1 MKQTNRGE
9 TMERIAKYMLKPF
22 VLFICFY
29 LVSCATITVNVYFPA
44 EEVRDAYSSLEE
56 EFLEQD
62 DEDGSNSEQ
71 TPETQTVKPTPMPQ
85 SRNVYPDKPTLSETK
100 VIVIKREI
108 SFDFG
113 NYAWAQGNISQQIA
127 KKIRAMP
134 QVINAYKSRAKRQ
147 DVIDNLLSQKKVVEG
162 NQGLLVKKGILTPQ
176 ETKAFNAENGDR
188 KTIIR
193 GMARAIVEINNL
205 DPTAEN
211 INKVLPEAARQFA
224 SVRRSGG

>member
-9 TMERIAKYMLKPF
+9 TMERIAKYMLKQF

-62 DEDGSNSEQ
+62 ADDGSNSEQ
-71 TPETQTVKPTPMPQ
+71 TPDTQTVQPTPKPQ
-85 SRNVYPDKPTLSETK
+85 SRNIYPDEPVISEKK
-100 VIVIKREI
+100 VVVIKRKI
-108 SFDFG
+108 SLDFS

-127 KKIRAMP
+127 KKIRGMP
-134 QVINAYKSRAKRQ
+134 EVISAYKSRAKRQ
-147 DVIDNLLSQKKVVEG
+147 DVIDPLLSQKKVVEG
-162 NQGLLVKKGILTPQ
+162 TQGLLVKKGSLTAA
-176 ETKAFNAENGDR
+176 ETKAFNAENADR
-188 KTIIR
+188 KTIIQ

-205 DPTAEN
+205 DPTPEN
-211 INKVLPEAARQFA
+211 IDKVRPEAARQFA
-224 SVRRSGG
+224 NFRRSEG

>member
-9 TMERIAKYMLKPF
+9 TMERIAKYTLKPF

-62 DEDGSNSEQ
+62 ADDGSNSGQ
-71 TPETQTVKPTPMPQ
+71 TPDTQTVQPTPKPQ
-85 SRNVYPDKPTLSETK
+85 SRNVYPDEPTVSEK
-100 VIVIKREI
+100 RVVVIKRGI
-108 SFDFG
+108 SLDFG

-127 KKIRAMP
+127 KKIRSMP
-134 QVINAYKSRAKRQ
+134 DVINAYKSRSKRQ
-147 DVIDNLLSQKKVVEG
+147 NIINTMLSQGKVAEG
-162 NQGLLVKKGILTPQ
+162 TQGLLVKKGTLNSQ
-176 ETKAFNAENGDR
+176 EQQAFTSENKDR
-188 KTIIR
+188 NIIIS

-205 DPTAEN
+205 SATPEN
-211 INKVLPEAARQFA
+211 IDKVRSEAARQFA
-224 SVRRSGG
+224 NFRRSER